1 MSDSQQNGGGHWLA
15 GKRLLVVEDEF
26 LIALDIESILE
37 GGGAQVKTA
46 NRVDQALGLI
56 KSDGPFDAAVLDL
69 KLIARHPSRSRERLQ
84 ANNVPF
90 VFLTGAAGDA
100 SIVAQFRNAPVIGK
114 PFDSETLFSAL
125 KQAIERPPLGA
136 HINAGGPANVDR
148 ASPLVSFRSPEQ
160 R

>member
-15 GKRLLVVEDEF
+15 GKRLLVVEDEL

-69 KLIARHPSRSRERLQ
+69 KLDRETSVTIAERLQ
-84 ANNVPF
+84 AQNVPF

-100 SIVAQFRNAPVIGK
+100 SVVAQFRNAPVIGK

-125 KQAIERPPLGA
+125 KKAMDGR
-136 HINAGGPANVDR
+136 R
-148 ASPLVSFRSPEQ
+148 
-160 R
+160 

>member
-1 MSDSQQNGGGHWLA
+1 MSDGQKNGGGHWLA
-15 GKRLLVVEDEF
+15 GKRVLVVEDEF

-46 NRVDQALGLI
+46 NRVDQALALI

-69 KLIARHPSRSRERLQ
+69 KLERETSIAVAERLQ

-100 SIVAQFRNAPVIGK
+100 TNVAQFRNAPVIGK

-125 KQAIERPPLGA
+125 KQAMK
-136 HINAGGPANVDR
+136 ANR
-148 ASPLVSFRSPEQ
+148 
-160 R
+160 

>member
-1 MSDSQQNGGGHWLA
+1 MSDSQQNGGAHSLA

-37 GGGAQVKTA
+37 SAGMKVKTA
-46 NRVDQALGLI
+46 NRVDQAIGLI

-69 KLIARHPSRSRERLQ
+69 KLDRETSVAVAELLH
-84 ANNVPF
+84 ANRVPF

-100 SIVAQFRNAPVIGK
+100 SPVGQFANAPVVGK

-125 KQAIERPPLGA
+125 KRAMTA
-136 HINAGGPANVDR
+136 HR
-148 ASPLVSFRSPEQ
+148 
-160 R
+160 

>member
-1 MSDSQQNGGGHWLA
+1 MSDSQQNGGAIGLPA
-15 GKRLLVVEDEF
+15 SACLVVEDEF

-69 KLIARHPSRSRERLQ
+69 KLERETSVTIAERLQ

-100 SIVAQFRNAPVIGK
+100 PIVATVQECAGDRQAVRQRDAVFRA
-114 PFDSETLFSAL
+114 
-125 KQAIERPPLGA
+125 QAGDGRAPLGA
-136 HINAGGPANVDR
+136 HVNAGGPANVDR

>member
-56 KSDGPFDAAVLDL
+56 ESDGPFDAAVLDL
-69 KLIARHPSRSRERLQ
+69 KLDRETSVAIAERLQ
-84 ANNVPF
+84 AQSVPF

-125 KQAIERPPLGA
+125 KQAMDER
-136 HINAGGPANVDR
+136 R
-148 ASPLVSFRSPEQ
+148 
-160 R
+160 

>member
-1 MSDSQQNGGGHWLA
+1 MSDSQQQNGGGHWLA

-37 GGGAQVKTA
+37 SAGTKVKTA
-46 NRVDQALGLI
+46 NRVDQALELI

-69 KLIARHPSRSRERLQ
+69 KLERETSVAVAERLQ
-84 ANNVPF
+84 ANGVPF

-100 SIVAQFRNAPVIGK
+100 SAVAQFANAPVVGK

-125 KQAIERPPLGA
+125 EQAMKA
-136 HINAGGPANVDR
+136 HR
-148 ASPLVSFRSPEQ
+148 
-160 R
+160 

>member
-26 LIALDIESILE
+26 LIALDIESILQ
-37 GGGAQVKTA
+37 GAGNEVRTA
-46 NRVDQALGLI
+46 NRVDEALGLI

-69 KLIARHPSRSRERLQ
+69 KLDRETSVPVAELLQ
-84 ANNVPF
+84 ANSVPF

-100 SIVAQFRNAPVIGK
+100 SPVAQFANAPVVGK

-125 KQAIERPPLGA
+125 KQAIKA
-136 HINAGGPANVDR
+136 HR
-148 ASPLVSFRSPEQ
+148 
-160 R
+160 

>member
-37 GGGAQVKTA
+37 GSGAQVRTA

-69 KLIARHPSRSRERLQ
+69 KLDRETSVTIAERLQ
-84 ANNVPF
+84 AQSVPF

-125 KQAIERPPLGA
+125 KQAMSGR
-136 HINAGGPANVDR
+136 R
-148 ASPLVSFRSPEQ
+148 
-160 R
+160 

>member
-1 MSDSQQNGGGHWLA
+1 MSDSQQNGGAHWLA
-15 GKRLLVVEDEF
+15 GKRVLVVEDEF

-69 KLIARHPSRSRERLQ
+69 KLERETSVTVAERLQ
-84 ANNVPF
+84 AQSVPF

-100 SIVAQFRNAPVIGK
+100 SIVAQFRNVPVIGK

-125 KQAIERPPLGA
+125 KQAMDGR
-136 HINAGGPANVDR
+136 R
-148 ASPLVSFRSPEQ
+148 
-160 R
+160 

>member
-26 LIALDIESILE
+26 LTALDIESILE

-46 NRVDQALGLI
+46 NRVDQALALI

-69 KLIARHPSRSRERLQ
+69 KLERETSIAVAERLQ

-100 SIVAQFRNAPVIGK
+100 TNVAQFRNAPVIGK

-125 KQAIERPPLGA
+125 KQAMK
-136 HINAGGPANVDR
+136 ANR
-148 ASPLVSFRSPEQ
+148 
-160 R
+160 